1 MYVCIFDP
9 GGGGVPCEMGGNAR
23 RKIRIKAILKQT
35 VNARR
40 RASMHLSHGSAP
52 PGEFMWHYV
61 APIRLRLLS
70 SEYILPKK
78 ELVRIRLL
86 KLKVRQG

>member
-1 MYVCIFDP
+1 MYICIFDQ
-9 GGGGVPCEMGGNAR
+9 GGGVLCVTGGNAR
-23 RKIRIKAILKQT
+23 QKIRIKVILKQT

-40 RASMHLSHGSAP
+40 RAFMHLSHGSTP

-70 SEYILPKK
+70 
-78 ELVRIRLL
+78 
-86 KLKVRQG
+86 

>member
-1 MYVCIFDP
+1 MNDQ
-9 GGGGVPCEMGGNAR
+9 GGGGVPCVTGGNAR
-23 RKIRIKAILKQT
+23 RKIRIKVILKQT

-40 RASMHLSHGSAP
+40 RAFMHLSHGSTP

-70 SEYILPKK
+70 
-78 ELVRIRLL
+78 
-86 KLKVRQG
+86 